1 MTFLSRYDIYVLA
14 FVQPNRSS
22 PYIERTTTMTATALI
37 SMFIVM
43 VLIVVSPLI
52 VHALTNIS
60 WSGGKVAAGGL
71 VGYLTKYLDKK
82 DGE

>member
-1 MTFLSRYDIYVLA
+1 
-14 FVQPNRSS
+14 
-22 PYIERTTTMTATALI
+22 MTATALI
-37 SMFIVM
+37 SMLIVM

-52 VHALTNIS
+52 VRALTNII

>member
-1 MTFLSRYDIYVLA
+1 MYILA
-14 FVQPNRSS
+14 FTQPSRGS

-52 VHALTNIS
+52 VRALTNIT
-60 WSGGKVAAGGL
+60 WSGGKGVL
-71 VGYLTKYLDKK
+71 DYLIAKYLNKK
-82 DGE
+82 DGQ